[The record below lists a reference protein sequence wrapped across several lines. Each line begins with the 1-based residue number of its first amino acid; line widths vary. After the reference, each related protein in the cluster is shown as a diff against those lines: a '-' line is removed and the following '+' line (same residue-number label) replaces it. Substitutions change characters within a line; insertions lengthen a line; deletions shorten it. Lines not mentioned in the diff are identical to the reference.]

1 MNRRR
6 SSVLLLLLV
15 PALAMA
21 QAPPRRPPQG
31 VAAVAG
37 ALLQGRYDEAAALAD
52 KLDLKDPAV
61 AALKARALIARGR
74 YGEAE
79 AMLGPVVDRAPTSA
93 AALEFGLLQQMLS
106 RPGATTVLTR
116 VSTLAV
122 TSTDALDLAR
132 AARALQALGR
142 FQEAN
147 AAYRDATS
155 LIPDDPAINT
165 GWGELFL
172 EKHNNSEA
180 LKSFQEAL
188 KADERY
194 APAMSGLARSLAE
207 DNPPQAIA
215 IAKKVLEV
223 NPSAVDMH
231 VLMAEEAADASQ
243 HAEARTAIEK
253 ALAVNPSSLEAL
265 ALLAAITYVEDRP
278 KDFEAEVAK
287 ALAVAPKYGE
297 VYRASGELAAHN
309 YRFDEAVEL
318 TRRALALD
326 PDNPRALADLGTHLL
341 RTGDETGARAALE
354 ASFKLDPFNVSTF
367 NQLGMLDTVDKFE
380 TFRDG
385 DLIVRLHKDEAAV
398 LKEYAIDLSRKALDT
413 LSAKYKFKPKGPFLI
428 EVFPKHDDFAVRTI
442 GLPGM
447 VGATGVCF
455 GRVVALDSPR
465 ARPPGTYQWEST
477 LWHELAHV
485 ITIQMSKQRV
495 PRWLT
500 EGVSVYEEGKAR
512 PEWGRQQDVQFA
524 AMLERGEAM
533 KLKDL
538 NASFTDP
545 RKVSI
550 AYFEASLLV
559 EHIVTAYGEA
569 GLHKLLFAFG
579 EGLDTDQALKRALNT
594 SFDEMQVG
602 FDQALERQFG
612 AMRRAMAV
620 PGDAPLDG
628 MDLPLLRKLAADN
641 PRSFPVQMAFGRA
654 VQKAGDLDEATAAF
668 ERAVTVMPLPS
679 GADSPHQLMAAIA
692 LQKKDNARAMSE
704 FQALVAV
711 DFDNVEAP
719 RRLAA
724 LFKEAGVTD
733 PAKTRPVFERI
744 VALDPYDADAH
755 AALGRLAMAR
765 GDAAVASR
773 EFRAVV
779 ALNPV
784 DLALAFTDLAESY
797 FKAGRTVEAK
807 KQTLAALEIAPTYE
821 RAQDLLLKLADA
833 RR

>member
-1 MNRRR
+1 MIRRR

-15 PALAMA
+15 PALAVA
-21 QAPPRRPPQG
+21 QAPRRAPQG
-31 VAAVAG
+31 VGAVTA
-37 ALLQGRYDEAAALAD
+37 ALLQGQYDEASALAD

-61 AALKARALIARGR
+61 AALKAKALIARGK
-74 YGEAE
+74 YADAE
-79 AMLGPVVDRAPTSA
+79 TMLGPVVDRAPTSA
-93 AALEFGLLQQMLS
+93 AALELGLLLQTLG

-122 TSTDALDLAR
+122 TSNDASDLAR

-147 AAYRDATS
+147 TAYRDAAS
-155 LIPDDPAINT
+155 LMPNDPAINS

-188 KADERY
+188 KADEKHT
-194 APAMSGLARSLAE
+194 PAMSGLARSLAE

-215 IAKKVLEV
+215 IAKKMLEI
-223 NPSAVDMH
+223 NPSAVDIH

-243 HAEARTAIEK
+243 HADARASLEK
-253 ALAVNPSSLEAL
+253 AFAVNPSSLEAH

-278 KDFEAEVAK
+278 KDFEAEVTK
-287 ALAVAPKYGE
+287 TLAIAPRYGE
-297 VYRASGELAAHN
+297 VYRAAGELAAHN

-318 TRRALALD
+318 TRRALALE

-341 RTGDETGARAALE
+341 RTGDEAGARTALE
-354 ASFKLDPFNVSTF
+354 ASFKIDPYNVSTF

-398 LKEYAIDLSRKALDT
+398 LKEYAIDLAHKALET

-485 ITIQMSKQRV
+485 ITIQMSNQRV

-524 AMLERGEAM
+524 SMLERGEAM

-569 GLHKLLFAFG
+569 GLHKLLFSFA
-579 EGLDTDQALKRALNT
+579 EGLDTDQALKKALNT
-594 SFDEMQVG
+594 SFDEMQAG
-602 FDQALERQFG
+602 FDQALDRQFG

-620 PGDAPLDG
+620 PGNAELEG

-654 VQKAGDLDEATAAF
+654 VQKAGDLDEAMKAF
-668 ERAVTVMPLPS
+668 ERAAAAMPLPA

-692 LQKKDNARAMSE
+692 LQKKDNARAISE
-704 FQALVAV
+704 LQALLAV
-711 DFDNVEAP
+711 DFDNVDGP

-733 PAKTRPVFERI
+733 PARTGPVFERI

-755 AALGRLAMAR
+755 AALGRLAMGR
-765 GDAAVASR
+765 GDPATASR

-779 ALNPV
+779 ALNPI
-784 DLALAFTDLAESY
+784 DRASAFTDLAESY
-797 FKAGRTVEAK
+797 LKAGKAAEAK

-821 RAQDLLLKLADA
+821 RAQELLLKLAET